1 MDIINLNHSRL
12 KTNPSYA
19 KFGKLMF
26 VLSFITIFANQSI
39 AQKSKA
45 EEIDSVASDLFESGQ
60 IYGGI
65 LVAEGNKII
74 YNKAFG
80 MSDKEAKI
88 QNSEY
93 ALFPINSMT
102 KSFTAVLILQLYEE
116 GLIKLNDPVSVY
128 VPEFKHPKANQIT
141 IHHLLSHR
149 SGLQDYFLLQLKDKM
164 DFDLSMND
172 MLEKI
177 EEMKLEFE
185 PGTAFSYNNTGYVL
199 LAMAVE
205 KLRQS
210 SFKDALDK
218 YIIRPLDMT
227 NTTYS
232 STDKL
237 MGSVKLYDQNG
248 NPAQTNRYFIGDAGI
263 FSTTKDLH
271 KFLMS
276 IKSDKLLS
284 EKTWELALTPHSLP
298 EEATRDFPAHFSPY
312 GYGFG
317 LTEWPYKGSM
327 NKMTAN
333 HGGAGFGSSSYMARF
348 IDNDRIIIF
357 WNNQFKPPIQP
368 VIFGTMA
375 K

>member
-1 MDIINLNHSRL
+1 
-12 KTNPSYA
+12 
-19 KFGKLMF
+19 MF
-26 VLSFITIFANQSI
+26 VFSFALVFVNQSL
-39 AQKSKA
+39 AQKNTAK
-45 EEIDSVASDLFESGQ
+45 EIDSVATNLFETGQ

-65 LVAEGNKII
+65 FVAEGVDII

-80 MSDKEAKI
+80 MSDKETKTS
-88 QNSEY
+88 NSENT
-93 ALFPINSMT
+93 LFPINSMT
-102 KSFTAVLILQLYEE
+102 KSFTAVLVLQLYEE
-116 GLIKLNDPVSVY
+116 GVIKLNNPISLY
-128 VPEFKHPKANQIT
+128 VPEFKHSKANQIT
-141 IHHLLSHR
+141 IHDLLCHR
-149 SGLQDYFLLQLKDKM
+149 SGLQDYFLVQLNNKM
-164 DFDLSMND
+164 DFDISRNE
-172 MLEKI
+172 MLEVI
-177 EEMKLEFE
+177 AQMELEFE

>member
-1 MDIINLNHSRL
+1 MDKINLNNLRL
-12 KTNPSYA
+12 RTKPLYT
-19 KFGKLMF
+19 KLVKLMF
-26 VLSFITIFANQSI
+26 VLSFIALFFNQSI
-39 AQKSKA
+39 AQINTEK
-45 EEIDSVASDLFESGQ
+45 EIDSVATKLFETGQ

-65 LVAEGNKII
+65 LVAEGDKII

-88 QNSEY
+88 PNSDN

-102 KSFTAVLILQLYEE
+102 KSFTAVLVLQLYQE
-116 GLIKLNDPVSVY
+116 GLIKLNDPISLY
-128 VPEFKHPKANQIT
+128 VPVFNHPKSNEIT

-149 SGLQDYFLLQLKDKM
+149 SGLQDYFLVQLNDKM
-164 DFDLSMND
+164 EFDVSMNE
-172 MLEKI
+172 MLSEI
-177 EEMKLEFE
+177 AQMELEFD

-199 LAMAVE
+199 LAMVIE
-205 KLRQS
+205 KTRQL
-210 SFKDALDK
+210 SFNDALEE
-218 YIIRPLDMT
+218 YIFKPLKMN
-227 NTTYS
+227 NTTYNS
-232 STDKL
+232 NDKL
-237 MGSVKLYDQNG
+237 NGSVKLYDQDG
-248 NPAQTNRYFIGDAGI
+248 NIAQTNQYFIGDAGI

-271 KFLMS
+271 KFLLS
-276 IKSDKLLS
+276 VNSDKLLN
-284 EKTWELALTPHSLP
+284 KMTWELALTSHSLP
-298 EEATRDFPAHFSPY
+298 EEAKREFPAHFSPY

-317 LTEWPYKGSM
+317 LTEWPYEDSK

-368 VIFGTMA
+368 ILFEIMA

>member
-1 MDIINLNHSRL
+1 
-12 KTNPSYA
+12 
-19 KFGKLMF
+19 MF
-26 VLSFITIFANQSI
+26 VFSFALVFVNQSL
-39 AQKSKA
+39 AQKNMAK
-45 EEIDSVASDLFESGQ
+45 EIDSVATNLFETGQ

-65 LVAEGNKII
+65 LVAEGVDII

-80 MSDKEAKI
+80 MSDKDAKTP
-88 QNSEY
+88 NSENT
-93 ALFPINSMT
+93 LFPINSMT
-102 KSFTAVLILQLYEE
+102 KSFTAVLVLQLYEE
-116 GLIKLNDPVSVY
+116 GVIKLNNPISLY
-128 VPEFKHPKANQIT
+128 VPEFKHSKANQIT
-141 IHHLLSHR
+141 IHDLLCHR
-149 SGLQDYFLLQLKDKM
+149 SGLQDYFLVQLNNKM
-164 DFDLSMND
+164 DFDISRNE
-172 MLEKI
+172 MLEVI
-177 EEMKLEFE
+177 AQMELEFE